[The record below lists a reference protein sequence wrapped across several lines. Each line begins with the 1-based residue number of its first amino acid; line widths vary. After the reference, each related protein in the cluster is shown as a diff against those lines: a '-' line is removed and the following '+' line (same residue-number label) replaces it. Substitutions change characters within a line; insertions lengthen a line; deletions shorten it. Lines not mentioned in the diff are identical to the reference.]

1 MIENALNDYYKL
13 KSSYENEVNK
23 IKKGIINNS
32 SLSRKEKRSEFQK
45 LKPKCINCKRPGGT
59 VFSAKYDQQ
68 NKSRQLRCYCG
79 VLSNPCNLDIV
90 IYLGEYYSL
99 INIIEDTEKEIQ
111 EIKNTIINNKNK
123 LLFGYITS
131 EQAIDTFDE
140 IKQQLKDLTDILESY
155 LIEYNDIVDNKER
168 NDKLTQ
174 DSEISEMLI
183 VDIKRAVQEFINSN
197 DTQYINDV
205 VEIYDTKLKPTLNEL
220 INLKYKE
227 NMVWFNEDNNTYNL
241 IQNKNTI
248 AELEINLGKDIVKK
262 YDVGFK
268 QNKKDETNKR
278 IAKSKDDIDFESE
291 LYNELDVNVED
302 GNNIKDNIVEEAS
315 ALENDEYK
323 QIWDKLSVKLKDAL
337 SKDNEWK
344 TEFINSCILS
354 KQNRKLCK
362 FISPNNLI
370 IPPQLLD
377 DGTYDFGNE
386 TYNDI
391 FNKLDKSYQNTLLT
405 LYSIQNGKKNYRM
418 LSDTLDNI
426 VSKELN
432 FLPTQI

>member
-23 IKKGIINNS
+23 MKKGIINNS

-68 NKSRQLRCYCG
+68 NKSRQLRSYCG
-79 VLSNPCNLDIV
+79 VVSNPCNLDIV

-131 EQAIDTFDE
+131 EQAIETFDE

-174 DSEISEMLI
+174 DIEICEMLI

-291 LYNELDVNVED
+291 LYNELDGNVED
-302 GNNIKDNIVEEAS
+302 GNNNKDNIVEEAS

-405 LYSIQNGKKNYRM
+405 LYSVQNGKKNYRM

-432 FLPTQI
+432 FLSTQI